1 MSLKVK
7 SASGWPGQYKG
18 TTRWSEKTRQAQ
30 FGEHGPLFDR
40 VVSINEIPNL
50 KFSVKLCFPK
60 DYDIAKRGPDFEI
73 KLIEGG
79 ETLNDF
85 SNVEIRISY
94 SSHNNIG
101 SVIYHIH
108 GDNFKTGYKH
118 SYKENDDYTSNRF
131 AKIIGHDKCQLIKV
145 KTIEYNLSFTMTLNK
160 QAFQRPLHS
169 SLGKRL
175 SEKMF
180 LKDEFSDVKI
190 LCNGKTFPCH
200 KVVLSNQSEV
210 FKSMLSNGCGSMIE
224 ASTGEIKIN
233 DISADVM
240 ESLLYFL
247 YFEFENLKEKI
258 KINIDLLLAADKY
271 NIPDLVRIC
280 VNHLKTNLTEGNAV
294 EIMIKS
300 YMINQKDLFDAA
312 QKFVQVC
319 KSSGKVV
326 KMDALEEMNPNLAL
340 KMLRQAM
347 FHTEKTT
354 AGDSEA
360 LAHPLGNP
368 SNESKE
374 TSMTYDEKKQL
385 SLDIDQTS
393 GEEFEKIVQIIR
405 QREPKMFDGLD
416 AKSIELD
423 FEVLKT
429 STLRA
434 LKHFLASILKKD
446 QEITE
451 NGQTSSDSSASSVS
465 DSSGSSDSY

>member
-1 MSLKVK
+1 
-7 SASGWPGQYKG
+7 
-18 TTRWSEKTRQAQ
+18 
-30 FGEHGPLFDR
+30 
-40 VVSINEIPNL
+40 
-50 KFSVKLCFPK
+50 
-60 DYDIAKRGPDFEI
+60 
-73 KLIEGG
+73 
-79 ETLNDF
+79 
-85 SNVEIRISY
+85 
-94 SSHNNIG
+94 
-101 SVIYHIH
+101 
-108 GDNFKTGYKH
+108 
-118 SYKENDDYTSNRF
+118 
-131 AKIIGHDKCQLIKV
+131 
-145 KTIEYNLSFTMTLNK
+145 
-160 QAFQRPLHS
+160 
-169 SLGKRL
+169 
-175 SEKMF
+175 
-180 LKDEFSDVKI
+180 
-190 LCNGKTFPCH
+190 
-200 KVVLSNQSEV
+200 
-210 FKSMLSNGCGSMIE
+210 
-224 ASTGEIKIN
+224 
-233 DISADVM
+233 
-240 ESLLYFL
+240 
-247 YFEFENLKEKI
+247 
-258 KINIDLLLAADKY
+258 
-271 NIPDLVRIC
+271 
-280 VNHLKTNLTEGNAV
+280 
-294 EIMIKS
+294 
-300 YMINQKDLFDAA
+300 MINQKDLFDAA

-385 SLDIDQTS
+385 TLDIDQTS